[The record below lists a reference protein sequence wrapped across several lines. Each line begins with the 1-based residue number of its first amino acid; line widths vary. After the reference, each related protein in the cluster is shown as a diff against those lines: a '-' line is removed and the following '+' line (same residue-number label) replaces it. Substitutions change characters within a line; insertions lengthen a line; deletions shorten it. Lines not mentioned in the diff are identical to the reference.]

1 MPPPALL
8 TARGGMRGPL
18 PWTTGITAIYAAK
31 GVIFT
36 RRSGGQYS
44 TPIDSDKVGF
54 GSLLLGT
61 GVFAIGCVLGAV
73 APSYWLFAGAL
84 IVIGIAALTFTNATN
99 SLMQLSTEPSMRG
112 RVMALRIGIALG
124 GTPIGAPI
132 VGWVADR
139 FGPRWALAVGAASGF
154 AAAAVA
160 AAYLIQQRRHSSPP
174 A

>member
-44 TPIDSDKVGF
+44 TPIDKFGF
-54 GSLLLGT
+54 VEAYRAKKDLMAS
-61 GVFAIGCVLGAV
+61 
-73 APSYWLFAGAL
+73 WLDDDRPEVRRYAEAHIRKL
-84 IVIGIAALTFTNATN
+84 DRMIASEQRSAE
-99 SLMQLSTEPSMRG
+99 QRQE
-112 RVMALRIGIALG
+112 LRK
-124 GTPIGAPI
+124 
-132 VGWVADR
+132 R
-139 FGPRWALAVGAASGF
+139 EFGEEDDAR
-154 AAAAVA
+154 
-160 AAYLIQQRRHSSPP
+160 P